1 MDYSIPAAR
10 SPHGWRRR
18 TLYAIAVAVVL
29 LPVLVMG
36 RQRDA
41 SALPIHMYQLYV
53 PQIAKDASV
62 PDSAS
67 IYTVQ
72 KGDTLFSIAKRFETT
87 VGVLVL
93 ANHLPDRNIIR
104 LGQVLTI
111 PDVVGR
117 SALGYDIS
125 WPQCGGAY
133 PEAPFSFAVIGINH
147 HDPFTKNRC
156 LADELSWARQ
166 GSIGPMLYMNSGGP
180 PPGYQNAACPPSDA
194 SCLSYQFGFAAASY
208 SFDYANDIA
217 PDIPEYWLDV
227 EAFNDW
233 PSNTAANARVI
244 QGMIDALQSRG
255 KIVGIYS
262 TNDQFTTVAGNYAP
276 GLPNWIP
283 GVAREPAQGPG
294 ACLSAPTFGGGSV
307 AMVQWTHQF
316 DGNYL
321 C

>member
-1 MDYSIPAAR
+1 MRHPIAPAR
-10 SPHGWRRR
+10 PSQVRQRR
-18 TLYAIAVAVVL
+18 TLYAIALALVL
-29 LPVLVMG
+29 LPLLVMV
-36 RQRDA
+36 RERDA
-41 SALPIHMYQLYV
+41 SALPVHMYQLYV
-53 PQIAKDASV
+53 PQIAKDASL
-62 PDSAS
+62 PGAAS
-67 IYTVQ
+67 TYTVQ
-72 KGDTLFSIAKRFETT
+72 KGDTLFSIAKRFDTT

-93 ANHLPDRNIIR
+93 ANHLPDRNIVR
-104 LGQVLTI
+104 LGQALTI

-125 WPQCGGAY
+125 WPQCGGGY
-133 PEAPFSFAVIGINH
+133 PETPFSFAVIGINH
-147 HDPFTKNRC
+147 HDPFTKNGC
-156 LADELSWARQ
+156 LADELNWARQ

-180 PPGYQNAACPPSDA
+180 PEGYQNAECSSADA
-194 SCLSYQFGFAAASY
+194 LCLSYEFGFAAASY
-208 SFDYANDIA
+208 SFDYANSLA
-217 PDIPEYWLDV
+217 PEIPEYWLDV

-262 TNDQFTTVAGNYAP
+262 TNYQFTTIAGSYAP

-283 GVAREPAQGPG
+283 GVARQPDQGPG
-294 ACLSAPTFGGGSV
+294 ACLSAPTFGSGFV
-307 AMVQWTHQF
+307 AMVQWTLTF